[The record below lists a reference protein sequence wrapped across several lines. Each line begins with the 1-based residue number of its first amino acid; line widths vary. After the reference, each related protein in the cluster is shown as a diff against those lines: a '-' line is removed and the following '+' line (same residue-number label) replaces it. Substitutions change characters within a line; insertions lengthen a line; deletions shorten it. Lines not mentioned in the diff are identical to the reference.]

1 MNAMEC
7 QNIFFVNI
15 FIQGW
20 KMAMYEMKI
29 LAAYILRH
37 FEISTSQGQD
47 DIKLQFHIVLSM
59 EKNVNFILKK
69 RQ

>member
-1 MNAMEC
+1 
-7 QNIFFVNI
+7 
-15 FIQGW
+15 
-20 KMAMYEMKI
+20 MAMHEMKI

-59 EKNVNFILKK
+59 EKNVNIILKK